1 MMKEE
6 FFPMSNVAILI
17 DAENVLPIFAD
28 QIFTHAASLGAVVHK
43 EIYGAAAALNA
54 WVEPVLKYAIRPSL
68 TIRPSKYKNTSDIA
82 LVIGAMDLLAGKA
95 EPAPDIVVI
104 ASSDSD
110 FSALSVRLR
119 TGGVDV
125 VGMGTDKSNEL
136 WRTACT
142 SFVVLQQ
149 PSARAAQSR
158 KAEPARPAPER
169 KPEKP
174 PEKNAEKNAEKN
186 SEKAPEKAVKITP
199 THSGRIANIR
209 AFILNQL
216 AAREGRMPSHALFSL
231 LNDLPDYRY
240 DQQRS
245 KRKPLD
251 YLARQMGGALKIED
265 AEGGT
270 WVSAAAPETAE
281 PAREAPEA
289 VQEAPQPQQAEPA
302 PAQEPEP
309 APQPEPQP
317 QEPDPIALLIRAGAP
332 EDAARKIADICT
344 ESTDRRAVYNKLRK
358 VFGTADARKY
368 LQILKE
374 AAGEA

>member
-1 MMKEE
+1 M
-6 FFPMSNVAILI
+6 PNVAILI

-28 QIFTHAASLGAVVHK
+28 QIFTHASSLGAVVHK

-82 LVIGAMDLLAGKA
+82 LVIGAMDLLANKT
-95 EPAPDIVVI
+95 ETAPDIMVI

-149 PSARAAQSR
+149 PSARAASQPR
-158 KAEPARPAPER
+158 KIESARPVPEKTPEKKPER
-169 KPEKP
+169 TP
-174 PEKNAEKNAEKN
+174 
-186 SEKAPEKAVKITP
+186 EKAPEKPKITP

-216 AAREGRMPSHALFSL
+216 SSREGRMPSHALFSL
-231 LNDLPDYRY
+231 LNELPDYRY

-251 YLARQMGGALKIED
+251 YLARQMSGALKIEE

-270 WVSAAAPETAE
+270 WVSAATPETSE
-281 PAREAPEA
+281 TPEAPEA
-289 VQEAPQPQQAEPA
+289 VQEAPLPRQETQETPVPA
-302 PAQEPEP
+302 REPEP
-309 APQPEPQP
+309 APQPEPRI
-317 QEPDPIALLIRAGAP
+317 QEPDPVGLLIQAGAP
-332 EDAARKIADICT
+332 EDAARKIAAICT

-358 VFGTADARKY
+358 AFGTADARKY

>member
-1 MMKEE
+1 M
-6 FFPMSNVAILI
+6 PNVAILI

-28 QIFTHAASLGAVVHK
+28 QIFTHAASLGAVTHK

-82 LVIGAMDLLAGKA
+82 LVIGAMDLLASKTEA
-95 EPAPDIVVI
+95 APDIMVI

-149 PSARAAQSR
+149 PSARAASQPR
-158 KAEPARPAPER
+158 KIEPARPAPEKTTEK
-169 KPEKP
+169 KPERTP
-174 PEKNAEKNAEKN
+174 
-186 SEKAPEKAVKITP
+186 EKAPEKPKITP

-216 AAREGRMPSHALFSL
+216 SSREGRMPSHALFSL
-231 LNDLPDYRY
+231 LNELPDYRY

-251 YLARQMGGALKIED
+251 YLARQMGGALKIEE

-270 WVSAAAPETAE
+270 WVSAAAPEAPET
-281 PAREAPEA
+281 PEAPEA
-289 VQEAPQPQQAEPA
+289 VQEAPQPEQEMPEATDATDATDAPETPA
-302 PAQEPEP
+302 PAREPEP
-309 APQPEPQP
+309 APQPEPRI
-317 QEPDPIALLIRAGAP
+317 QEPDPVALLIQAGAP
-332 EDAARKIADICT
+332 EDAARKIAAICT

-358 VFGTADARKY
+358 AFGTADARKY

>member
-1 MMKEE
+1 MKEE

-169 KPEKP
+169 KPEKAP
-174 PEKNAEKNAEKN
+174 EKNTEKNAEKNT
-186 SEKAPEKAVKITP
+186 EKAPEKAVKITP

-251 YLARQMGGALKIED
+251 YLSRQMGGALKIED

-317 QEPDPIALLIRAGAP
+317 LEPDPIALLIRAGAP

>member
-1 MMKEE
+1 
-6 FFPMSNVAILI
+6 MSNVAILI

-28 QIFTHAASLGAVVHK
+28 QIFTHAASLGAVTHK
-43 EIYGAAAALNA
+43 EIFGAAAALNA

-82 LVIGAMDLLAGKA
+82 LVIGAMDLLTGKTEA
-95 EPAPDIVVI
+95 APDIMVI

-149 PSARAAQSR
+149 PSARAASQPR
-158 KAEPARPAPER
+158 KAEPARPVPEKKPER
-169 KPEKP
+169 TPEKTP
-174 PEKNAEKNAEKN
+174 
-186 SEKAPEKAVKITP
+186 EKAPEKPKITP

-216 AAREGRMPSHALFSL
+216 SSREGRMPSHALFSL
-231 LNDLPDYRY
+231 LNELPDYRY

-251 YLARQMGGALKIED
+251 YLARQMGGALKIEE

-270 WVSAAAPETAE
+270 WVSAAAPEAPET
-281 PAREAPEA
+281 PEA
-289 VQEAPQPQQAEPA
+289 VQEAPQPEQEMPEAPDAPEALETPEKPA
-302 PAQEPEP
+302 PAREPEP
-309 APQPEPQP
+309 APQPEPRI
-317 QEPDPIALLIRAGAP
+317 QEPDPIALLIQAGAP
-332 EDAARKIADICT
+332 EDAARKIAAICT

-358 VFGTADARKY
+358 AFGTADARKY

>member
-1 MMKEE
+1 MIKEE
-6 FFPMSNVAILI
+6 LFPMPNVAVLI
-17 DAENVLPIFAD
+17 DAENVLPAFAD

-82 LVIGAMDLLAGKA
+82 LVIGAMDLLAGKT
-95 EPAPDIVVI
+95 ETSPDIIVI

-119 TGGVDV
+119 TGGVEV

-136 WRTACT
+136 WRTACS

-149 PSARAAQSR
+149 QPARPASQPR
-158 KAEPARPAPER
+158 KAEPARPAPE
-169 KPEKP
+169 KAPEK
-174 PEKNAEKNAEKN
+174 KQDK
-186 SEKAPEKAVKITP
+186 SPEKAVKVTP

-216 AAREGRMPSHALFSL
+216 ASREGRMPSHALFSL
-231 LNDLPDYRY
+231 LNELPDYRY

-251 YLARQMGGALKIED
+251 YLTRQMGGALKIEEG
-265 AEGGT
+265 EGGT
-270 WVSAAAPETAE
+270 WVSAAAPETPE
-281 PAREAPEA
+281 PAPEA
-289 VQEAPQPQQAEPA
+289 PLPEQEEAPLPQET
-302 PAQEPEP
+302 EPEP
-309 APQPEPQP
+309 APQPKPQN
-317 QEPDPIALLIRAGAP
+317 QEPDPIALLTDAGVP
-332 EDAARKIADICT
+332 EDAAHKIAAICSD
-344 ESTDRRAVYNKLRK
+344 STDRRAVYNKLRK
-358 VFGTADARKY
+358 AFGTADARKY
-368 LQILKE
+368 LRVLKE

>member
-1 MMKEE
+1 MRKMKEE
-6 FFPMSNVAILI
+6 FLPMSNVAVLI

-28 QIFTHAASLGAVVHK
+28 QIFTHAASLGAVTHK

-54 WVEPVLKYAIRPSL
+54 WVEPVLKYAVRPSL

-82 LVIGAMDLLAGKA
+82 LVIGAMDLLTGKA
-95 EPAPDIVVI
+95 ESAPDIVVI

-136 WRTACT
+136 WRAACT

-158 KAEPARPAPER
+158 KAEPARPAPEK
-169 KPEKP
+169 KPEKA
-174 PEKNAEKNAEKN
+174 PEKNAEKSAEKNAEKT
-186 SEKAPEKAVKITP
+186 PEKAVKITP
-199 THSGRIANIR
+199 THTGRIANIR

-216 AAREGRMPSHALFSL
+216 SSREGRMPSHALFSL

-251 YLARQMGGALKIED
+251 YLARQMGGALKIEE

-270 WVSAAAPETAE
+270 WVSAAAPETT
-281 PAREAPEA
+281 EA
-289 VQEAPQPQQAEPA
+289 VQEAPEAVKEAPQPEQEAPETPA
-302 PAQEPEP
+302 PAQEP
-309 APQPEPQP
+309 
-317 QEPDPIALLIRAGAP
+317 DPVALLIQAGAP
-332 EDAARKIADICT
+332 EDAARKIAAICT
-344 ESTDRRAVYNKLRK
+344 ESADRRAVYNKLRK
-358 VFGTADARKY
+358 AFGTADARKY

>member
-1 MMKEE
+1 MEE
-6 FFPMSNVAILI
+6 FLPMSNVAILI

-28 QIFTHAASLGAVVHK
+28 QIFTHASSLGAVVHK

-82 LVIGAMDLLAGKA
+82 LVIGAMDLLTGKA
-95 EPAPDIVVI
+95 EPVPDIMVI

-149 PSARAAQSR
+149 PSARAAAQSR
-158 KAEPARPAPER
+158 KAEPARPAPEK
-169 KPEKP
+169 KPEKI
-174 PEKNAEKNAEKN
+174 PEKNAEKT
-186 SEKAPEKAVKITP
+186 PEKAVKITP

-216 AAREGRMPSHALFSL
+216 SSREGRMPSHALFAL

-251 YLARQMGGALKIED
+251 YLARQMGGALKIEE

-270 WVSAAAPETAE
+270 WVSAAAPETM
-281 PAREAPEA
+281 EA
-289 VQEAPQPQQAEPA
+289 VQEAPEAVKETPQPEQEAPETPA
-302 PAQEPEP
+302 LAQEPEST
-309 APQPEPQP
+309 PQPEPQP
-317 QEPDPIALLIRAGAP
+317 QEPDPIALLIQAGAP
-332 EDAARKIADICT
+332 EDAARKIAAICT

-358 VFGTADARKY
+358 AFGTADARKY

>member
-1 MMKEE
+1 M
-6 FFPMSNVAILI
+6 PNVAVLI

-28 QIFTHAASLGAVVHK
+28 QIFTHASSLGAVTHK

-82 LVIGAMDLLAGKA
+82 LVIGAMDLLAGKS
-95 EPAPDIVVI
+95 EPVPDIVVI

-149 PSARAAQSR
+149 PSARAAAQSR

-169 KPEKP
+169 KPEKAP
-174 PEKNAEKNAEKN
+174 EKNVEKNAEKNAEK
-186 SEKAPEKAVKITP
+186 APEKTVKITP

-216 AAREGRMPSHALFSL
+216 AAREGRMPSHALFAL

-251 YLARQMGGALKIED
+251 YLARQMGGALKIEE

-270 WVSAAAPETAE
+270 WVSAAAPETT
-281 PAREAPEA
+281 EA
-289 VQEAPQPQQAEPA
+289 VQEAPEAVKETPQPEQEAPETPA
-302 PAQEPEP
+302 PAQEPEST
-309 APQPEPQP
+309 PQPEPQP
-317 QEPDPIALLIRAGAP
+317 QEPDPIALLIQAGAP
-332 EDAARKIADICT
+332 DDAARKIAAICT

-358 VFGTADARKY
+358 AFGTADARKY

>member
-1 MMKEE
+1 MH
-6 FFPMSNVAILI
+6 PN
-17 DAENVLPIFAD
+17 
-28 QIFTHAASLGAVVHK
+28 
-43 EIYGAAAALNA
+43 
-54 WVEPVLKYAIRPSL
+54 L

-82 LVIGAMDLLAGKA
+82 LVIGAMDLLTGKA
-95 EPAPDIVVI
+95 EPAPDIMVI

-149 PSARAAQSR
+149 PSARAAAQSR
-158 KAEPARPAPER
+158 KAEPARPAPEK
-169 KPEKP
+169 KPEKV
-174 PEKNAEKNAEKN
+174 PEKNAEKSGEKN
-186 SEKAPEKAVKITP
+186 AEKAPEKAVKITP

-216 AAREGRMPSHALFSL
+216 ASREGRMPSHALFAL

-251 YLARQMGGALKIED
+251 YLSRQIGGAVKIEE

-270 WVSAAAPETAE
+270 WVSAAAPETT
-281 PAREAPEA
+281 EA
-289 VQEAPQPQQAEPA
+289 VQEAPEAVKETLQPEQEAPETPA
-302 PAQEPEP
+302 PAQEPEST
-309 APQPEPQP
+309 PQPEPQP
-317 QEPDPIALLIRAGAP
+317 QEPDPIALLIQAGAP
-332 EDAARKIADICT
+332 EDAARKIAAICT

-358 VFGTADARKY
+358 AFGTADARKY